1 MRRILFLFSLLAY
14 FSYFCGDSLNVFFAP
29 DDMMNM
35 GTYWRWQPA
44 QLAAAQ
50 LLPWRGFYR
59 PAGGLFY
66 MPLFHW
72 FGLNPA
78 PYHLAILALLFAGAG
93 LLYAIARRLSSE
105 PLIPGLAALFVCYHA
120 GLTNLTYNI
129 AFVYD
134 VLCGFFYLAAFLTYI
149 RFRHLPK
156 AIPLFVA
163 LYLCALNSK
172 EMAVTLP
179 AVLILYEWLFHC
191 SPRPRAVRL
200 FLLAAAA
207 LTLLSLYGKLAGPDA
222 LAAQSGYRPEFS
234 PARVAAF
241 QTRSLGD
248 LLAQSHPIGLS
259 AAAAIWFL
267 VTWIAWRRP
276 SPLLRFCWFWML
288 VTPLPI
294 EFLEGRGGAC
304 LYIPFA
310 GWALFLAVVLLNA
323 ARPVALFLA
332 GEPLLCRLGR
342 NAVFA
347 GVLASAGGL
356 WAYENQ
362 RIKERAQL
370 PAMAAMGA
378 NIRAVLAQFDSLR
391 PTVPPG
397 STVVFLN
404 DPFTEWDMAF
414 IADLWFRDRSLNIKL
429 QRKTPLGIDEL
440 NHARAIFDFR
450 DGRLL
455 RLR

>member
-1 MRRILFLFSLLAY
+1 
-14 FSYFCGDSLNVFFAP
+14 
-29 DDMMNM
+29 MNM
-35 GTYWRWQPA
+35 GTYWRWGPS
-44 QLAAAQ
+44 QLVAAQ
-50 LLPWRGFYR
+50 LLPWRGLYR
-59 PAGGLFY
+59 PVGALFY
-66 MPLFHW
+66 MPLFRW

-78 PYHLAILALLFAGAG
+78 PYHLVILALLFASVG
-93 LLYAIARRLSSE
+93 LLYALARRLSNE
-105 PLIPGLAALFVCYHA
+105 PLLPGLAALFACYHA

-134 VLCGFFYLAAFLTYI
+134 VLCGFFYLAALLTYI
-149 RFRHLPK
+149 HFRNRPE
-156 AIPLFVA
+156 AVPLFAA

-179 AVLILYEWLFHC
+179 AVLILYEWLFHRE
-191 SPRPRAVRL
+191 PRPRAARFFL
-200 FLLAAAA
+200 FAAAA

-234 PARVAAF
+234 SARIAAF

-248 LLAQSHPIGLS
+248 LLARSHPVGLF
-259 AAAAIWFL
+259 AAAGIWFL
-267 VTWIAWRRP
+267 VTWLAWRRP
-276 SPLLRFCWFWML
+276 SPILRFCWFWML
-288 VTPLPI
+288 LTPLPI

-304 LYIPFA
+304 LYLPFA
-310 GWALFLAVVLLNA
+310 GWALFLSVILLNA
-323 ARPVALFLA
+323 ARAVAVFLA

-342 NAVFA
+342 NALFA

-362 RIKERAQL
+362 RVKERVQL
-370 PAMAAMGA
+370 PAMAAMGSQT
-378 NIRAVLAQFDSLR
+378 RAVLAQFDALR
-391 PTVPPG
+391 PAVPPG

-404 DPFTEWDMAF
+404 DPFTGWDMAF
-414 IADLWFRDRSLNIKL
+414 IADLWFHDRSLNIKL
-429 QRKTPLGIDEL
+429 QRKTPLAGDEL
-440 NHARAIFDFR
+440 KHAGAIFDFR